1 MTLLH
6 GKTLSNY
13 PSPDIS
19 LHMLSAIFRFV
30 IYGKMGGREQTTL
43 TMATLTEHV
52 TLNTICHCLDEST
65 SRGVREEGAFGLII
79 CESKIY
85 QENILRD

>member
-6 GKTLSNY
+6 GKTPSNY
-13 PSPDIS
+13 PSLDIS
-19 LHMLSAIFRFV
+19 LHMLSAIFHLV
-30 IYGKMGGREQTTL
+30 IYGKMGAREHTTL

-65 SRGVREEGAFGLII
+65 SHGACKEGAFGLII
-79 CESKIY
+79 
-85 QENILRD
+85 